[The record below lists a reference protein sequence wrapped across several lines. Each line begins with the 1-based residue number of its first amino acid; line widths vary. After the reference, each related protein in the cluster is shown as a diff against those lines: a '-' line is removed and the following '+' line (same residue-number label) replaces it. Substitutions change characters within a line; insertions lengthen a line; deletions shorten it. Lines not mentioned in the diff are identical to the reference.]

1 MLNNQTFF
9 STLDNIAPLSL
20 SHKLIENGDY
30 DNSGFLIKSHE
41 GIEKALFT
49 LDLTEKSVLV
59 AKRLKCDTIVTHHP
73 VIYNPISNLSVDGE
87 NSAVLLAIKNN
98 FNVISMH
105 LNLDVCSGGIDA
117 SLAKALGAKTYRIL
131 DALDEKCGYGREF
144 SLEGITFE
152 EFIKRA
158 KKNLKTSKVT
168 VYGKR
173 SSILNMG
180 ASFCGAGSSIAEQV
194 VIKGQ
199 TEADV
204 IVTSDMKHNV
214 IVSLL
219 ERGKNI
225 LIVPH
230 YASEN
235 YGFRIF
241 YNNVNE
247 VLNGKV
253 KTEFFEDKRFL

>member
-1 MLNNQTFF
+1 MLNNDTFF
-9 STLDNIAPLSL
+9 SVLDKIAPISL
-20 SHKLIENGDY
+20 SYKMIEKGNY
-30 DNSGFLIKSHE
+30 DNSGFLVKCHE
-41 GIEKALFT
+41 NVDRALFT
-49 LDLTEKSVLV
+49 LDLTKKAVLM

-73 VIYNPISNLSVDGE
+73 AIYNPVSSLSIDGD
-87 NSAVLLAIKNN
+87 NFAVLLAIQNN
-98 FNVISMH
+98 LNVISMH

-117 SLAKALGAKTYRIL
+117 SLATALGAKSYRIL
-131 DALDEKCGYGREF
+131 DSIDENNGYGREF
-144 SLEGITFE
+144 SLNGITFE

-173 SSILNMG
+173 SNVLKMG
-180 ASFCGAGSSIAEQV
+180 ASFCGAGATEAEKFV
-194 VIKGQ
+194 LEGN
-199 TEADV
+199 TNADV

-214 IVSLL
+214 IVNLV

-235 YGFRIF
+235 FGFKSF
-241 YNNVNE
+241 YASALKA
-247 VLNGKV
+247 LNGKV